1 MLSHPQSLIDSLGQ
15 PQSKNDIMKVLIVVL
30 IAGLFALV
38 SSLTIDKNKG
48 GESKVIASGG
58 QEKRYVKRHSY
69 FNPNPTEKID
79 KKTGKPKSWGKGD
92 CVIRAFCGVLDLPWE
107 VVYSEI
113 CQVGAECHDL
123 PNTDEPIQR
132 YAKEKGLIKRTL
144 RPQTS
149 VSEFAHTHNGVYL
162 VVLKSHAVCVK
173 NNRVYDTGDCGRSK
187 MNTYYEKG
195 GANSDSCEGT
205 SKPRERK
212 KKSEPS
218 AIEKEIL
225 EELEKEL
232 NVNSEEKDVS
242 AYTYFN
248 PNPESGIDDTTG
260 KPLPFEKC
268 DNVMRAFSGAL
279 SIPWDVV
286 YSDLCKI
293 GLEEHDMPDS
303 RKVISRYAKEKGLV
317 RKTLSSPMTLNQFAS
332 THHGV
337 YLVQLSWGL
346 SPQLTFVRDN
356 KIHDIWDYSLERIR
370 TYYEAV

>member
-1 MLSHPQSLIDSLGQ
+1 
-15 PQSKNDIMKVLIVVL
+15 MKVLIVIL
-30 IAGLFALV
+30 IAGVFAIV
-38 SSLTIDKNKG
+38 SSLAIDKKKKEEGNATTPRQQDK
-48 GESKVIASGG
+48 K
-58 QEKRYVKRHSY
+58 YVCCHSY

-79 KKTGKPKSWGKGD
+79 KDTGKPKSWAKGD
-92 CVIRAFCGVLDLPWE
+92 CVIRAFSGVLDLPWE

-123 PNTDEPIQR
+123 PNAEEPIER
-132 YAKEKGLIKRTL
+132 YAKEKGLVKRTL

-149 VSEFAHTHNGVYL
+149 VSEFAHTHNGFYL

-187 MNTYYEKG
+187 MKTYYEKG
-195 GANSDSCEGT
+195 ESGPDSCEEMA
-205 SKPRERK
+205 KPGRRK

-232 NVNSEEKDVS
+232 TINSEEKDVS

-248 PNPESGIDDTTG
+248 PNPESGIDNNTG
-260 KPLPFEKC
+260 KPLPFSKC
-268 DNVMRAFSGAL
+268 DIVIRAFSGAL

-286 YSDLCKI
+286 YSGLCKI

-303 RKVISRYAKEKGLV
+303 RKVISRYAKEKGFV
-317 RKTLSSPMTLNQFAS
+317 RKTLSSKMTHYQFAN
-332 THHGV
+332 THDGV
-337 YLVQLSWGL
+337 YLVQLSWGVN
-346 SPQLTFVRDN
+346 PQLTFVRDN
-356 KIHDIWDYSLERIR
+356 KIHDIWDYSSERIR
-370 TYYEAV
+370 TYYEMAASTGYLSPCVDIDK

>member
-1 MLSHPQSLIDSLGQ
+1 MLSQPQSLIDSLR
-15 PQSKNDIMKVLIVVL
+15 QSQRIDDIMKVFIVVL
-30 IAGLFALV
+30 IVGLFAIV
-38 SSLTIDKNKG
+38 SSQTVDKEKG
-48 GESKVIASGG
+48 EERTATVSRK
-58 QEKRYVKRHSY
+58 QEKKYVKRHSY

-79 KKTGKPKSWGKGD
+79 KETGKLKSWGKGD

-113 CQVGAECHDL
+113 CQVGAKCHDL
-123 PNTDEPIQR
+123 PNTDEPIER

-144 RPQTS
+144 RSQTS
-149 VSEFAHTHNGVYL
+149 IYEFAHTHDGVYL

-173 NNRVYDTGDCGRSK
+173 DNRVYDTGDCGRSK
-187 MNTYYEKG
+187 MKTFFEKG
-195 GANSDSCEGT
+195 GASSDSCEET
-205 SKPRERK
+205 TKPGRRK

-218 AIEKEIL
+218 AIEKEIQ

-232 NVNSEEKDVS
+232 TNNSDVKAVS

-268 DNVMRAFSGAL
+268 DNVIRAFSGVL

-286 YSDLCKI
+286 YSELCKI

-317 RKTLSSPMTLNQFAS
+317 RKTLSSSMTLNQFAN
-332 THHGV
+332 THDGV

-346 SPQLTFVRDN
+346 SPRLTFVRDN

>member
-1 MLSHPQSLIDSLGQ
+1 
-15 PQSKNDIMKVLIVVL
+15 MKVLLVILIVGV
-30 IAGLFALV
+30 FAIV
-38 SSLTIDKNKG
+38 SSLTIDKNKRE
-48 GESKVIASGG
+48 ESNAMASGG
-58 QEKRYVKRHSY
+58 QVKKYVKRHSY

-79 KKTGKPKSWGKGD
+79 KETGKPKSWGKGD

-107 VVYSEI
+107 MVYSEI

-123 PNTDEPIQR
+123 PNTDGPIER

-149 VSEFAHTHNGVYL
+149 ISEFAHTHDGVYL
-162 VVLKSHAVCVK
+162 VVLKNHAVCVK
-173 NNRVYDTGDCGRSK
+173 DNRVYDTGDCGRSK
-187 MNTYYEKG
+187 MKTYYEKDGASTDHCG
-195 GANSDSCEGT
+195 GM

-232 NVNSEEKDVS
+232 TVNSEEKDVC
-242 AYTYFN
+242 AHTYFN

-268 DNVMRAFSGAL
+268 DSVMRAFSGVL

-293 GLEEHDMPDS
+293 GLEEHDMPNS

-317 RKTLSSPMTLNQFAS
+317 RKTLSSKMTLYQFAS
-332 THHGV
+332 THDGV

-346 SPQLTFVRDN
+346 SPELTCVKDN
-356 KIHDIWDYSLERIR
+356 KVNDIWDYGSSTIR
-370 TYYEAV
+370 TYYERV

>member
-1 MLSHPQSLIDSLGQ
+1 MLSHPQSLIDSQGQ
-15 PQSKNDIMKVLIVVL
+15 SQSKDDIMKVLIVVL
-30 IAGLFALV
+30 IAGLFAIV

-79 KKTGKPKSWGKGD
+79 KETGNPKSWGKGD

-107 VVYSEI
+107 VVFSEI
-113 CQVGAECHDL
+113 CRVGAECHDL
-123 PNTDEPIQR
+123 PNAEEPIER
-132 YAKEKGLIKRTL
+132 YAKEKGLVKRTL

-162 VVLKSHAVCVK
+162 VVMKNHAVCVK

-187 MNTYYEKG
+187 MKTYYEKG
-195 GANSDSCEGT
+195 ANPISGQEMTKSSDRRQKAR
-205 SKPRERK
+205 KPY
-212 KKSEPS
+212 

-232 NVNSEEKDVS
+232 TNNSEVRDGS
-242 AYTYFN
+242 SYIYFN
-248 PNPESGIDDTTG
+248 PNPESRIDPTIG
-260 KPLPFEKC
+260 KPLQFVKC
-268 DNVMRAFSGAL
+268 DNVIRAFSGTL

-286 YSDLCKI
+286 YSDLCRI

-317 RKTLSSPMTLNQFAS
+317 RKTLSSKMTLYQFAS
-332 THHGV
+332 THDGV
-337 YLVQLSWGL
+337 YLVQLSWGV
-346 SPQLTFVRDN
+346 SPQLTFVRNN